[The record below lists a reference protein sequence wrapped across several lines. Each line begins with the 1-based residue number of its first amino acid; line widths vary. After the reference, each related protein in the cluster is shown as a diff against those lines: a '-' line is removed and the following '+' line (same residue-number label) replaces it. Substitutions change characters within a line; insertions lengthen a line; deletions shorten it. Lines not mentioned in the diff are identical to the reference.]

1 MVLKVLVVRVKEG
14 KTTVPFFSS
23 AGSPAI

>member
-14 KTTVPFFSS
+14 KITVPFFSG